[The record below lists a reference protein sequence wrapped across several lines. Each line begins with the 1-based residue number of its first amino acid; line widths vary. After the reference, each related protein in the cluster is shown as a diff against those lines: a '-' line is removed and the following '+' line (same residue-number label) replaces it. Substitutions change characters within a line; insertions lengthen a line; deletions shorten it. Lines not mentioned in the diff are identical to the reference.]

1 MAGVGTKWVRFVRQ
15 YGPIARNDNM
25 YDERIQKSARRY
37 GVDAINFAHPFEARL
52 LAAISPSATKAMSVV
67 LTGTAGD
74 GKSRL
79 CGRVWQSLGGDE
91 RAWGFDD
98 IYHQTR
104 ALIAGRERTV
114 GIIRDLTA
122 LPELGPYGAF
132 ADKTTLLHD
141 VSKTFLD
148 ADPDT
153 IYVVAANDG
162 QLMDTW
168 RRLDSEAPSKGPV
181 ADTRA
186 LLERCLIEGTE
197 GETLAFFNLSMV
209 PCTEIL
215 ELALSALLS
224 HPGWQEAYRDAETD
238 GFFGPDCPI
247 RRNYEILSSDAFQ
260 QRLIALFKLMEL
272 AELHTPIRRVLLL
285 LSNMLL
291 GHPAATDRLMQPS
304 DIRGYI
310 HDRTAFKGD
319 IYQNVFG
326 ANLSP
331 ARRDGLEIVEF
342 LNRFGIG
349 EETTNRIDNILVFG
363 PNDDNLRVYYQELVE
378 KGLSKDSLERLRSLR
393 NQYLEHPESA
403 QDNDHEFLASLAAQR
418 RKMFFTIPETQAEEL
433 RLWDLTV
440 FRHAGEFLSE
450 VVEPLQKGE
459 RVARARIASIVK
471 GLNRVFTG
479 MLVSTDRELLVAS
492 GLSGSTT
499 AVSQILQERVSVAP
513 RKGEKID
520 IVWDRLPTLVVHLD
534 DRTRIGLALNLVRYE
549 FLTRVAE
556 GALPGSFSREC
567 HEDILAFKSS
577 LLSALAR
584 SRPAEETGDLVF
596 RLLTLNAEGEPAD
609 ETIEVRYA

>member
-1 MAGVGTKWVRFVRQ
+1 MAGLGKKWVRFVRQ

-37 GVDAINFAHPFEARL
+37 GVDAINFAHPYEARL
-52 LAAISPSATKAMSVV
+52 LAAISPDAPKAMSVV

-79 CGRVWQSLGGDE
+79 CGRVWKALGGDE
-91 RAWGFDD
+91 RTWGLDD
-98 IYHQTR
+98 IYHETR
-104 ALIAGRERTV
+104 AQIAGRERVV

-122 LPELGPYGAF
+122 LPEQGSYGAF
-132 ADKTTLLHD
+132 ADKASLLHA
-141 VSKTFLD
+141 VSSAFLD
-148 ADPDT
+148 PDPDT

-168 RRLDSEAPSKGPV
+168 RRLDNGGSAAE
-181 ADTRA
+181 TRA
-186 LLERCLIEGTE
+186 LLEQCLIDGKQAENV
-197 GETLAFFNLSMV
+197 AFFNLSTV

-224 HPGWQEAYRDAETD
+224 HPGWNEAYQDSEPD

-247 RRNYEILSSDAFQ
+247 RRNYEILSSAPFQ
-260 QRLIALFKLMEL
+260 SRLIALFKLMEL
-272 AELHTPIRRVLLL
+272 NELHTPIRRVLLL

-291 GHPAATDRLMQPS
+291 GHPAATDRLMQPA

-326 ANLSP
+326 ANLTP
-331 ARRDGLEIVEF
+331 ARRDGLEIIEF

-349 EETTNRIDNILVFG
+349 EETTNRVDNILVFG
-363 PNDDNLRVYYQELVE
+363 PNDENLRVYYRELVE
-378 KGLSKDSLERLRSLR
+378 NGLSKDSLERLRSLR
-393 NQYLEHPESA
+393 NQYLEHPETA

-418 RKMFFTIPETQAEEL
+418 RKMFFTIPDQQADEL

-440 FRHAGEFLSE
+440 FRHAGEFLSD
-450 VVEPLQKGE
+450 VVEPLQRGE
-459 RVARARIASIVK
+459 RVARANVALIVK

-479 MLVSTDRELLVAS
+479 MLVSTDRELLIAS

-513 RKGEKID
+513 RKGEKIE
-520 IVWDRLPTLVVHLD
+520 IIWDGLPTLVVHLD
-534 DRTRIGLALNLVRYE
+534 DHTRSRLPLNLVRYE

-567 HEDILAFKSS
+567 HEDILAFKSA
-577 LLSALAR
+577 LLAALAR
-584 SRPAEETGDLVF
+584 ARPQEETGDLVF

-609 ETIEVRYA
+609 EAIEVRYA